1 MSSIELQK
9 FVRDLSL
16 ALALALPLPLPL
28 PLPHPLPLPL
38 PLSLSLSGFPNRSVW
53 CDCWG
58 QDKWLIWMEK
68 GIFIN
73 QVILSKVN

>member
-16 ALALALPLPLPL
+16 SVSLCLSVSVSL
-28 PLPHPLPLPL
+28 PLPLPL

>member
-16 ALALALPLPLPL
+16 SVSLCLSLCLSPSPSPS
-28 PLPHPLPLPL
+28 PS
-38 PLSLSLSGFPNRSVW
+38 LSLSLSGFPNRSVW

>member
-16 ALALALPLPLPL
+16 SVSLCLSVSVSLPL
-28 PLPHPLPLPL
+28 PLPLPL